1 MSIQGI
7 LYNIQRMSTQDGPG
21 LRTTVFFKGCP
32 LRCLWCSNPESQILH
47 PQAMFFKNLCTGCG
61 RCLDVCPSGAI
72 FRDGD
77 RCDRDFSRCRNCGR
91 CAQVCPTTA
100 ASLSGKAY
108 SVEDVMRLVEKDA
121 AFYCNSGGGVTFS
134 GGECTVQ
141 GDFLL
146 ALLDACQREGFHT
159 CVDTCGHTDPRL
171 FRQIMAKAD
180 LFLFDIKHMDS
191 TQHKRLVGVD
201 NSTILANLRTLLACC
216 PEKARI
222 RIPLMPQLNDAED
235 NIAAVADFLCPFG
248 IRQVDILPCHSY
260 GRNKYEALHKPA
272 PEIPAYRPE
281 GLNAMLACFAA
292 HGLETEIIK

>member
-134 GGECTVQ
+134 GG
-141 GDFLL
+141 
-146 ALLDACQREGFHT
+146 RSS
-159 CVDTCGHTDPRL
+159 R
-171 FRQIMAKAD
+171 R
-180 LFLFDIKHMDS
+180 
-191 TQHKRLVGVD
+191 R
-201 NSTILANLRTLLACC
+201 
-216 PEKARI
+216 
-222 RIPLMPQLNDAED
+222 
-235 NIAAVADFLCPFG
+235 
-248 IRQVDILPCHSY
+248 Y
-260 GRNKYEALHKPA
+260 
-272 PEIPAYRPE
+272 
-281 GLNAMLACFAA
+281 
-292 HGLETEIIK
+292 